1 MILKLQFID
10 LEIELLLYMV
20 INPTWAAKK
29 RKVNKEQHSEQI
41 TRIQDDC
48 EEAQVHNSRDE
59 HKTPESQAIE
69 TDDINDANNN
79 EDDTYKSNEWDK
91 QSEPVS
97 SSTNVAG

>member
-1 MILKLQFID
+1 MILKLPCID

-20 INPTWAAKK
+20 INPIWAAKK

-48 EEAQVHNSRDE
+48 EEAHVHNEDENSRDE

-69 TDDINDANNN
+69 TDDIY
-79 EDDTYKSNEWDK
+79 DDI
-91 QSEPVS
+91 
-97 SSTNVAG
+97 